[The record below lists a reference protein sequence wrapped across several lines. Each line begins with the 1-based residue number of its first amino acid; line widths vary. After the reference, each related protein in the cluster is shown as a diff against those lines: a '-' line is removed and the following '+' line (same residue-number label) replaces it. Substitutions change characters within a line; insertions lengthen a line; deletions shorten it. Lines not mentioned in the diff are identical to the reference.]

1 MDGDSLL
8 AVVPAV
14 TVALDICPRTPKA
27 IVRKLLE
34 KAEPF
39 PTGGRNPL
47 WPALWHYGSD
57 HGRLVWV
64 HLQATQVPTLLE
76 TIAKLKIRSAASV
89 LGGFRLLG
97 AALRTPA

>member
-1 MDGDSLL
+1 MESNSLL

-14 TVALDICPRTPKA
+14 TVALYICPRTPKA

-47 WPALWHYGSD
+47 WPALWHCGSD

-64 HLQATQVPTLLE
+64 HLQATQVPTLLGCAGSSSAICSRTSGCLLTE
-76 TIAKLKIRSAASV
+76 TTK
-89 LGGFRLLG
+89 
-97 AALRTPA
+97 

>member
-47 WPALWHYGSD
+47 WP
-57 HGRLVWV
+57 
-64 HLQATQVPTLLE
+64 
-76 TIAKLKIRSAASV
+76 K
-89 LGGFRLLG
+89 RLLIYLPSPPG
-97 AALRTPA
+97 P